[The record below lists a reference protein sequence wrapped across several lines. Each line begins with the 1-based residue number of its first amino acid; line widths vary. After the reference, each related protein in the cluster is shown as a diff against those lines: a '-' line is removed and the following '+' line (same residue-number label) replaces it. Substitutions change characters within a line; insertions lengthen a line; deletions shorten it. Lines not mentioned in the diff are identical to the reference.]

1 MQKILVLED
10 EESIRSFIRVNLKR
24 NGFQAVEA
32 CSGEEA
38 LEKVEQAGPIT
49 VALLDV
55 MLPGIDGFEVC
66 RILKERYPGLG
77 IIMLTA
83 KGQEADKVSG
93 LVLGADDYVVK
104 PFSPKELIARIN
116 ALIRRLQPFN
126 TQLGGEAENRLCSGI
141 YCICL
146 DKKKFYKGEKEIDLT
161 PKEFE
166 IIKLFLHNVDK
177 AISRDDILNQI
188 WGRHYIGDL
197 KIVDVNIRRIR
208 QKIENDPSNP
218 ATLEKV
224 WGYGYRWRGGVE
236 NEGH

>member
-1 MQKILVLED
+1 MQ
-10 EESIRSFIRVNLKR
+10 
-24 NGFQAVEA
+24 
-32 CSGEEA
+32 
-38 LEKVEQAGPIT
+38 P
-49 VALLDV
+49 
-55 MLPGIDGFEVC
+55 
-66 RILKERYPGLG
+66 Y
-77 IIMLTA
+77 
-83 KGQEADKVSG
+83 
-93 LVLGADDYVVK
+93 
-104 PFSPKELIARIN
+104 
-116 ALIRRLQPFN
+116 N
-126 TQLGGEAENRLCSGI
+126 TQQGGEAENRLCSGI

-146 DKKKFYKGEKEIDLT
+146 DKKQFYKGEKEIDLT

-224 WGYGYRWRGGVE
+224 WGYWFSLAGRR
-236 NEGH
+236 